1 MSTSY
6 PRLLRLFQEFFS
18 KIAVHTDTVYTLAQQ
33 SPETILTLRA
43 IQPFENLYLTRS
55 RNRLSDAVQ
64 SAFSLAAPASQSQ
77 DGGAAGGGGGGG
89 GAAAVP
95 TASGGLM
102 LARAIVNELDAA
114 RFDPLLA
121 KAVAKGSARAIDAF
135 VNKAEAL
142 VSPFGFASSWSLL
155 TPFRVLRPRR
165 AAPL

>member
-1 MSTSY
+1 
-6 PRLLRLFQEFFS
+6 
-18 KIAVHTDTVYTLAQQ
+18 
-33 SPETILTLRA
+33 
-43 IQPFENLYLTRS
+43 
-55 RNRLSDAVQ
+55 
-64 SAFSLAAPASQSQ
+64 
-77 DGGAAGGGGGGG
+77 
-89 GAAAVP
+89 
-95 TASGGLM
+95 M